1 MPKDIIIA
9 IDGYSACG
17 KSTTARLLAEKLEYV
32 FIDTGAM
39 YRAVTLYFLQN
50 NINFNRHEE
59 VMTGLQNIHIYFDYN
74 KETKRP
80 DTYLNEKCVE
90 EEIRSLI
97 VSECVSEV
105 SAIPAVRRNMV
116 AQQKLMGKNKRIV
129 MDGRDIGTYVFP
141 QAELKIFMT
150 ADLEIRVQRRVLE
163 LQKKG
168 YKTIDASEIREN
180 LLHRDYVDSH
190 RTDSPLTKADDA
202 IELDTSFYTVP
213 EQVDIVYQWAM
224 ERIQGTI
231 NGQH

>member
-59 VMTGLQNIHIYFDYN
+59 VIAGLQNIHIHFEYN
-74 KETKRP
+74 KESKRP
-80 DTYLNEKCVE
+80 DTYLNNTCVE
-90 EEIRSLI
+90 EEIRSLT

-105 SAIPAVRRNMV
+105 SAIPAVRKNMV
-116 AQQKLMGKNKRIV
+116 AQQQLMGKNKRIV
-129 MDGRDIGTYVFP
+129 MDGRDIGTHVFP

-150 ADLEIRVQRRVLE
+150 ADLEVRVQRRVSE

-168 YKTIDASEIREN
+168 YNFIDAAEIREN

-190 RTDSPLTKADDA
+190 RTDSPLTKATDA
-202 IELDTSFYTVP
+202 IELDTTYYTIP
-213 EQVDIVYQWAM
+213 EQVEIVYQWAI
-224 ERIQGTI
+224 ERIQGTT